1 MPNNDIVGLVIDDKY
16 RLDRMIG
23 EGGMGAVYLGVQLMV
38 DRNVA
43 IKVLHSGLNAH
54 DRIKQRFEVEAK
66 AIGRL
71 HHPNCITLYDFG
83 YSTALDAFYM
93 VMEYLDGQPM
103 HKAVLEGVMVKDAV
117 DIVRQIATALDHAH
131 HQKIL
136 HRDLKPENVMLTT
149 MTDGSRL
156 VKVLDFGIARIFQGS
171 EDEEQPSAHQQNR
184 LTKAGEV
191 FGTPAYISPEQARGE
206 RDLSPSSDLYS
217 LGIMLFEMLQ
227 GELPFWGD
235 TAIDTIMKHIT
246 SPIPPINRLDVPA
259 QLKQLTYQLLD
270 KDPSKRPQS
279 GRELVERLQAI
290 EHMMERQ
297 PVGVA
302 AGMAYGHAGPL
313 SAAPPR
319 SSARS
324 QELPMGSGFGMGFTD
339 QNEWAAAEATR
350 VTGPNRTGEIVNT
363 IPEMMFGAEPA
374 FSPGHAQHHPSHPP
388 AMAPSGSGIYDRP
401 HTPNIGASTSTS
413 SLLQTHPELFKTQ
426 PDTGSDKSKLPLILI
441 ALLCLCLIG
450 ASAATFALLQED
462 KTSTPPEAS
471 TPTATQ
477 EKSTPAPATT
487 PKPTTAPIADQDKA
501 NEAPTEAKPSKR
513 EEAPTEDPNK
523 KKAAKKTVKKPV
535 KSSKQRGTQKPT
547 KATAKPED
555 PSKADP
561 VEAPKK
567 TPVKKP
573 TKKLKGIDSLGLPTT
588 PKKSKPPAVKSLDL

>member
-1 MPNNDIVGLVIDDKY
+1 MPDNDIVGLVIDDKY

-103 HKAVLEGVMVKDAV
+103 HKAVLEGVLVKDAV
-117 DIVRQIATALDHAH
+117 DIVRQIAMALDHAH

-171 EDEEQPSAHQQNR
+171 EDENQPSAQQQNR

-206 RDLSPSSDLYS
+206 RNLNPSSDLYS

-227 GELPFWGD
+227 GELPFWGE

-246 SPIPPINRLDVPA
+246 SPIPQINRLDVPA
-259 QLKQLTYQLLD
+259 PLKQLTYQLLD
-270 KDPSKRPQS
+270 KDPAKRPQS

-290 EHMMERQ
+290 EQMMERQ

-313 SAAPPR
+313 SAAPPQ
-319 SSARS
+319 SSSMS
-324 QELPMGSGFGMGFTD
+324 QEIPLGAGVGMSRAD
-339 QNEWAAAEATR
+339 MNEWSSAEATR
-350 VTGPNRTGEIVNT
+350 VTGPDRTGEFVNT
-363 IPEMMFGAEPA
+363 IPEMSFGAEPA
-374 FSPGHAQHHPSHPP
+374 FSNHTPQQPSRPP
-388 AMAPSGSGIYDRP
+388 VMTPTGSGMYNRP
-401 HTPNIGASTSTS
+401 HTPTTGASSSTS
-413 SLLQTHPELFKTQ
+413 SLLQTHPELFKTE
-426 PDTGSDKSKLPLILI
+426 PEIGKKKSPLPLILI
-441 ALLCLCLIG
+441 ALLGLCLVG
-450 ASAATFALLQED
+450 AGAAFVLLQGD
-462 KTSTPPEAS
+462 NATDAPEAS
-471 TPTATQ
+471 TPTVAQ
-477 EKSTPAPATT
+477 EKPA
-487 PKPTTAPIADQDKA
+487 PKPTTEPAVAPAEDKDEA
-501 NEAPTEAKPSKR
+501 NEASPAVKKDGGEDTAPEEPGKKP
-513 EEAPTEDPNK
+513 AN
-523 KKAAKKTVKKPV
+523 KAAKKATKKPA
-535 KSSKQRGTQKPT
+535 KADKQRGAQKPA
-547 KATAKPED
+547 KAAAKPDD
-555 PSKADP
+555 PPKADP
-561 VEAPKK
+561 VEEPKK
-567 TPVKKP
+567 TPAKKP
-573 TKKLKGIDSLGLPTT
+573 AKKPKSIDLDAGTKKTTSPDSLPLPGL
-588 PKKSKPPAVKSLDL
+588 